1 MDTIW
6 CLLLLILREKVL
18 NRLRQR
24 DVYEAIADPTRR
36 ELIHL
41 LAEEEES
48 PLHYLTGHFST
59 GRTAVS
65 KHLAVLKEAELVMDR
80 KVGRERRYRLNPV
93 PLKQVQDWLSHYEN
107 FWKQKAAA
115 LNRLVEEE
123 N

>member
-1 MDTIW
+1 MY
-6 CLLLLILREKVL
+6 
-18 NRLRQR
+18 RLRQH

-41 LAEEEES
+41 LAEKEES
-48 PLHYLTGHFST
+48 PLHLLTSHFPT

-65 KHLAVLKEAELVMDR
+65 KHLAVLKEAELVVDR
-80 KVGRERRYRLNPV
+80 KVGRETRYRLNPG

-115 LNRLVEEE
+115 LNRLIEEE
-123 N
+123 K